1 MEAKSPGNIH
11 KTKVLQVL
19 GNGVGFL
26 WGFEVVGEKVR
37 QGFGSFRGAG
47 GKSYHPGDGPLG
59 FTSSQ
64 DVQPMAGVFLRG
76 HVYGSQTT
84 VV

>member
-47 GKSYHPGDGPLG
+47 GKS
-59 FTSSQ
+59 
-64 DVQPMAGVFLRG
+64 
-76 HVYGSQTT
+76 
-84 VV
+84 